1 MAPGSRDYRDD
12 YNLPPRPSSSRNG
25 LSSLPARPPPPTSRD
40 NRDGRDSR
48 DNRDG
53 YRPASHGRHNRND
66 SYSRPD
72 DSRYGDS
79 RSYNDY
85 APPSSSNYPPP
96 PGVDSYRP
104 PQSTFDFRAPKPVG
118 VQELATD
125 SYQPQEG
132 RQPRPRRGGRR
143 DLDQPINHHGR
154 RREGA
159 VHPPARTSGYAG
171 KKPWR
176 PFVAAEREFITSS
189 HTTGDERRFYKDDGV
204 TYRPLDDLSDSDEA
218 EMDISGDEDGA
229 SAEPSHKR
237 ARFTTD
243 QSSSGNSAPKW
254 SNPDPY
260 TALPPPESSQPAK
273 KKDVVQL
280 IRKARVQKEAQ
291 SSLPSAA
298 EEFISCDFSDEESD
312 EGDKS
317 ASFGVTGAPTG
328 PRSSGLAPVRE
339 SPRGRPSR
347 NDLPPPPPPALP
359 PPPPPALPP
368 PPPPPSSF
376 RDPSSSALG
385 SRKRTHDDVIKV
397 LDPKLSKPSP
407 APGKGHIL
415 PAWREVKD
423 ENPTP
428 WIVEDHSKSV
438 SPGIWLH
445 KEIVDFYEYVR
456 PREFEERMRQEVI
469 QDLKDVCRSIFRDA
483 EVYPFGSYPTG
494 LYLPTSDM
502 DLVVVSDQNLS
513 GHGPPKYDLKKSLYK
528 FGDRLRNT
536 GRVHKKE
543 LEFITRAKVPI
554 VKFIESRSF
563 LKVDVSFENLTGL
576 QGVKT
581 FLAWKEQYP
590 AMPILVTMV
599 KHLLAMRG
607 LNEPVNGGIGG
618 FSVICLVVSMLQ
630 HMPQVQSRTM
640 YPTHHLGDLLMH
652 FLDLYGNRFKYSTT
666 AICLNPPKYIPKN
679 KVNTFVY
686 RNVDR
691 FSIIDPNNP
700 SNDISGGSS
709 STPKIVNTLRDAY
722 NTLRG
727 QMFALGREPVPY
739 GSVLWPVFGGNYSSF
754 HEQRDHL
761 EKLSRDRLPKQ
772 ETASKHGGYS
782 QHR

>member
-1 MAPGSRDYRDD
+1 MAPGSRDYREDR
-12 YNLPPRPSSSRNG
+12 NPPSRPSSSRNG
-25 LSSLPARPPPPTSRD
+25 PSSLPARPPPPASRD
-40 NRDGRDSR
+40 NRDGRDNR
-48 DNRDG
+48 DNRDS

-66 SYSRPD
+66 SYSRSG

-79 RSYNDY
+79 RSHNDY
-85 APPSSSNYPPP
+85 APPPSSSNYPGP
-96 PGVDSYRP
+96 PGVDNYRP
-104 PQSTFDFRAPKPVG
+104 PQSTFDFRAPKPAG
-118 VQELATD
+118 VQEMPVDT
-125 SYQPQEG
+125 YRPQEG
-132 RQPRPRRGGRR
+132 RQTRSRRGGRR
-143 DLDQPINHHGR
+143 DFDQPINHHGR

-159 VHPPARTSGYAG
+159 PPPPSRTSGYAG

-176 PFVAAEREFITSS
+176 PFVAAEREFLTSS
-189 HTTGDERRFYKDDGV
+189 HTTGDERSFYKDDGV
-204 TYRPLDDLSDSDEA
+204 TYLPLDDLSDSDEA
-218 EMDISGDEDGA
+218 EMDISGDDDEA
-229 SAEPSHKR
+229 SAKPSHKR

-243 QSSSGNSAPKW
+243 QSSPGNSAPKW

-312 EGDKS
+312 QGGKS
-317 ASFGVTGAPTG
+317 ASFGVTGAPSG
-328 PRSSGLAPVRE
+328 PRSSGMAPMRE
-339 SPRGRPSR
+339 SPRNRASH
-347 NDLPPPPPPALP
+347 NDLPPPPPPTS
-359 PPPPPALPP
+359 PP

-385 SRKRTHDDVIKV
+385 TRKRTHDDLIKV
-397 LDPKLSKPSP
+397 LDPKLSKASAVPE
-407 APGKGHIL
+407 KGRIL

-423 ENPTP
+423 QNPTP
-428 WIVEDHSKSV
+428 WIVEDHSKSI
-438 SPGIWLH
+438 SPGLWLH
-445 KEIVDFYEYVR
+445 KEIIDFYEYVR

-469 QDLKDVCRSIFRDA
+469 QDLKDVCRNLFQDA

-502 DLVVVSDQNLS
+502 DLVVVSDQHLS
-513 GHGPPKYDLKKSLYK
+513 GHGPPKYDLKKWMFK
-528 FGDRLRNT
+528 FGDGLRNT
-536 GRVHKKE
+536 GRVHKRE
-543 LEFITRAKVPI
+543 LEFIPRAKVPI

-563 LKVDVSFENLTGL
+563 LKVDISFENLTGL

-630 HMPQVQSRTM
+630 QMPQVQSRTM
-640 YPTHHLGDLLMH
+640 DPMHHLGDLFMH
-652 FLDLYGNRFKYSTT
+652 FLDLYGSRFKYSTT
-666 AICLNPPKYIPKN
+666 AISLNPPKYIPKN
-679 KVNTFVY
+679 KVKTFVY

-700 SNDISGGSS
+700 SNDIAGGSLN
-709 STPKIVNTLRDAY
+709 TPKIVNAFRDAFY
-722 NTLRG
+722 TLKG
-727 QMFALGREPVPY
+727 QMFALGRKPVPY
-739 GSVLWPVFGGNYSSF
+739 DSVLRPIFGGNYSSF

-761 EKLSRDRLPKQ
+761 EKLSRERLPKR
-772 ETASKHGGYS
+772 ETVPTKPDGYS
-782 QHR
+782 RHR